1 LILISIVI
9 SLRVSSNLLLWMRL
23 ELNILRFLPIMSSK
37 ENIEIEN
44 SIKYFLIQRWASV
57 IFLIRFFFFY
67 MINNNFYMLIN
78 LRLFMK
84 LGVSPF
90 HSWFIAILKTSSLIT
105 LFMLS
110 TVQKIIPL
118 VIIFNIKLNNFLIF
132 IVIFLTL
139 IFIII
144 LLPRTININKVLA
157 ISSIN
162 NIIWLIISV
171 LFSIKIIF
179 LFMVIYMYLVI
190 GFINIYSFYNIN
202 IFTQINSIIFFDK
215 FFLVIVFISLGGMPP
230 ILGFLRKIIILKIM
244 LNNFISLAIVFMIV
258 ISSVLLLYF
267 YLSRIYFYLSNMPSL
282 KINFKLSLMSIKKIL
297 YIISIVYINIIFV
310 VYI

>member
-1 LILISIVI
+1 MSIC
-9 SLRVSSNLLLWMRL
+9 
-23 ELNILRFLPIMSSK
+23 
-37 ENIEIEN
+37 
-44 SIKYFLIQRWASV
+44 Y
-57 IFLIRFFFFY
+57 IFNKVFFFY

-162 NIIWLIISV
+162 NIIWLIMNV

-179 LFMVIYMYLVI
+179 LFMVIYMYLVM

-202 IFTQINSIIFFDK
+202 MFTQMNSIIFFDK

-230 ILGFLRKIIILKIM
+230 ILGFLRKIIILKII
-244 LNNFISLAIVFMIV
+244 LNNFISLVIVFIIV

-267 YLSRIYFYLSNMPSL
+267 YLSRIYFYLSNIPSL
-282 KINFKLSLMSIKKIL
+282 KINFKLSLISIKKIL

-310 VYI
+310 VYV

>member
-1 LILISIVI
+1 
-9 SLRVSSNLLLWMRL
+9 
-23 ELNILRFLPIMSSK
+23 MSSK